1 MARCKDYS
9 TGETCPNFYKC
20 SSQGEQVQVGT
31 SMKNLQQYSLYCMAT
46 PGVKKIGA
54 VHSWT
59 GSTPKWCPLGR
70 DEKSNPRWT
79 GMSGKEDEA

>member
-9 TGETCPNFYKC
+9 TGETCPSFYKC
-20 SSQGEQVQVGT
+20 SRQGEQVQVGT
-31 SMKNLQQYSLYCMAT
+31 SMKQLQQYSLYCMAT

-59 GSTPKWCPLGR
+59 GSAPEVVSAGQ
-70 DEKSNPRWT
+70 
-79 GMSGKEDEA
+79 G